1 MTYNAGVAQNV
12 RWGGGN
18 YALTFN
24 NNKVVSPTDQ
34 LARFDP
40 QFNSSYLVQLHAAA
54 AARIQDRS
62 DAPADADGRHQP
74 RQLPS

>member
-1 MTYNAGVAQNV
+1 M

-40 QFNSSYLVQLHAAA
+40 AVQQLVPLQLHAAIA
-54 AARIQDRS
+54 AGFRIDQT
-62 DAPADADGRHQP
+62 
-74 RQLPS
+74 RQQMQAAIINRGPPS